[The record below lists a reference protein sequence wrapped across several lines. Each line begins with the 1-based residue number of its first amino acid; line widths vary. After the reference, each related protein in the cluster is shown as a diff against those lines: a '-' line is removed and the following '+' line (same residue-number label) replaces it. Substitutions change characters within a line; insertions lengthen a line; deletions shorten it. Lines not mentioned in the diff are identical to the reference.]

1 MQSNVP
7 DQHIALVLEDREA
20 GFELK
25 TIPTPHLEAG
35 SAIIGIEAAGIL
47 PYHLKVIR
55 HYPIPV
61 PLVGGFSAIG
71 RIAAAGPDAVSLK
84 PGQLVYVDCVVHA
97 RDDPDAFFLS
107 AVIEGFSDESKKLM
121 HDVWRNGSFAE
132 YMKAPL
138 ENCIPL
144 NENQLCKELGYTI
157 PELTYMAF
165 LLVPYGGLANIQI
178 LPGETIVVC
187 PATGGYGGAAVQV
200 AVAMG
205 ARVIAMGRNEEKLAA
220 LKAHVKNVSSNATI
234 ETVAISGDE
243 NQDLAALRAF
253 GTIDAALD
261 LTPSSAASSPH
272 TKSAIRSLRRGG
284 RISLMGSTQNIGVGE
299 ILTNNITLR
308 GKKPI
313 YARYCTTD

>member
-1 MQSNVP
+1 MPSNIP
-7 DQHIALVLEDREA
+7 NQHTALVLEDREA

-25 TIPTPHLEAG
+25 TIPVPQLEAG
-35 SAIIGIEAAGIL
+35 SAIVSIEAAGIL

-55 HYPIPV
+55 HYPIPT

-71 RIAAAGPDAVSLK
+71 RIAAAGPDAVSLQ

-97 RDDPDAFFLS
+97 RDNPDAFFLS
-107 AVIEGFSDESKKLM
+107 AVIEGFSDESKRLM
-121 HDVWRNGSFAE
+121 RDVWRDGSFAE

-144 NENQLCKELGYTI
+144 LENQLCKELGYTI

-165 LLVPYGGLANIQI
+165 LLVPYGGLAKIQL
-178 LPGETIVVC
+178 LPGETVVIS
-187 PATGGYGGAAVQV
+187 PATGGYGRAAVQV

-220 LKAHVKNVSSNATI
+220 LKAHANRASSNANI
-234 ETVAISGDE
+234 EIVAISGDE

-261 LTPSSAASSPH
+261 LTPSSAASSSH

-308 GKKPI
+308 GENRL
-313 YARYCTTD
+313 YQVLYH